1 MENSLLKKQIN
12 CESSINNFNNNSS
25 ISPYKVITNN
35 QNKKLLNKTKVVNK
49 NILIKIKGKKHNRIK
64 RVSSAIFKKEKAE
77 KYFVDKDNFSKKI
90 MKKKIFLDKYSRKEF
105 IFLNNLLK
113 TKCSLEEIV
122 KPIDDLELKKVRH
135 DADLNFNTRLEIAKS
150 QGGKKNLKNLIVQNI
165 NIESNNKNKRYIQ
178 NSSETPSEQSEDNNK
193 DNNEKLKQ
201 IENEYNK
208 IIVKRNKL
216 IKIKNSIMNPTSKS
230 LYI

>member
-64 RVSSAIFKKEKAE
+64 RVSSAIFKKEKVE

-150 QGGKKNLKNLIVQNI
+150 KGGKKNLKNLIVQNI
-165 NIESNNKNKRYIQ
+165 NIESNNKRDIQ

-201 IENEYNK
+201 IENEYNN

-216 IKIKNSIMNPTSKS
+216 IKIKNSIINSASKS